1 MNNVADH
8 YTYRVHW
15 SPEDD
20 LYVGTVAEL
29 PSLSWLASDQSAAFA
44 GIQRAARETVSDIEA
59 DGDPVPP
66 ALADREYS
74 GKFMVRVPPE
84 VHRQLVIEAA
94 EQNVSLN
101 RLAASRLVRASRV
114 WPV

>member
-1 MNNVADH
+1 
-8 YTYRVHW
+8 VHW

-29 PSLSWLASDQSAAFA
+29 PSLSWLASDRTEALTGIYQVASA
-44 GIQRAARETVSDIEA
+44 TVADPEA

-101 RLAASRLVRASRV
+101 RLAASRLVRA
-114 WPV
+114 

>member
-1 MNNVADH
+1 MTSIAEH
-8 YTYRVHW
+8 YTYRVFW
-15 SPEDD
+15 SPEDE

-29 PSLSWLASDQSAAFA
+29 PSLSWLAPDQTDAFT
-44 GIQRAARETVSDIEA
+44 GIQRLALQTVSDLET

-66 ALADREYS
+66 ALADRQYS

-84 VHRQLVIEAA
+84 THRQLAIEAA

-101 RLAASRLVRASRV
+101 RLAASRLVHT
-114 WPV
+114 

>member
-1 MNNVADH
+1 MSNTAEH

-29 PSLSWLASDQSAAFA
+29 PSLSWLAEDAAEAFA
-44 GIQRAARETVSDIEA
+44 GVQRVASDTVTDLEA
-59 DGDPVPP
+59 NGEPVP
-66 ALADREYS
+66 ASLADRQYS
-74 GKFMVRVPPE
+74 DKFLVRVPPE
-84 VHRQLVIEAA
+84 VHRQLVTEAA

-101 RLAASRLVRASRV
+101 RLAASRLVRV
-114 WPV
+114 